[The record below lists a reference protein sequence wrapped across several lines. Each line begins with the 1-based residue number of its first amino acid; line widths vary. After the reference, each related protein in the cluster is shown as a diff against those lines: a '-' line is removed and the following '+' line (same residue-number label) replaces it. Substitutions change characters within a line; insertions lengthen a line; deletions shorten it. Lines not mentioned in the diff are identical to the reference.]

1 MAPSRALSS
10 IPSPVCPRSSPL
22 LRNTFTLSSSHQQP
36 APISVT
42 QTRRVATSRRT
53 TKALRPTPWPS
64 AIAGSKYLKSNVP
77 TVVFNPPPTAPTP
90 YQTPP
95 LFLPSDDSRRTTLAE
110 AYEYSNPYASGSR
123 PLPPLVDEP
132 RQKTY
137 NCTAEQIAEIRKLR
151 SSNPFQW
158 TRKKLAE
165 KFGCTEFFISLACPA
180 PQEKLDAEK
189 RKQEEVK
196 SGWGRRKRAAREDRA
211 KRKVLIRR
219 DQ

>member
-1 MAPSRALSS
+1 MAPSRAFSS
-10 IPSPVCPRSSPL
+10 TLTPFCSRSSPL
-22 LRNTFTLSSSHQQP
+22 LRNDFIPSSYQRP
-36 APISVT
+36 AVVPINH
-42 QTRRVATSRRT
+42 TRRVATSRRT

-64 AIAGSKYLKSNVP
+64 AVAGSKYLKSNVP

-95 LFLPSDDSRRTTLAE
+95 LFLPPNDNRRSTLAE

-123 PLPPLVDEP
+123 PLPPLVEEP

-137 NCTAEQIAEIRKLR
+137 NVTAEQIAEIRKLR
-151 SSNPFQW
+151 SSDPFTW

-165 KFGCTEFFISLACPA
+165 KYGCTEFFISLCSPA

-189 RKQEEVK
+189 RKQDEVK
-196 SGWGRRKRAAREDRA
+196 SQWGKRRRGAREDRQ
-211 KRKVLIRR
+211 KRRILIQR